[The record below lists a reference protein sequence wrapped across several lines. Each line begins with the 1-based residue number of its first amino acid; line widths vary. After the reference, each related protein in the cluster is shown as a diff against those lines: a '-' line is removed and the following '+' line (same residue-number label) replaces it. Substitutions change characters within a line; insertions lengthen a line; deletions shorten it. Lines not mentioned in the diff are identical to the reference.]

1 MNACLQLHTAPDLP
15 TTPGPAE
22 TALELDFTRPQHLQL
37 RVCGRALILWDSIEP
52 TEDWIALQLGPLLQV
67 EGFLM

>member
-1 MNACLQLHTAPDLP
+1 MDAFPQFHAALNLP
-15 TTPGPAE
+15 TTPGPPE

-67 EGFLM
+67 EGLFM